1 MLNYDWHFDR
11 LLGYQDAFLS
21 GVLYTLKL
29 SAALIVL
36 STLLGVVAGLL
47 IGRNNWWAA
56 GARFIVDVLRGLPPL
71 VLILFGYFALTA
83 DVIGFTVAAF
93 WVFVLSISLNVAAFI
108 ADLTRASISNVP
120 REYVEIGTA
129 MGLQRTQLIR
139 FIVLPMAIREL
150 VPPMSYLYI
159 EAIKL
164 TSLASVINVR
174 ETVYV
179 AQTIITNTARSL
191 EVWVV
196 VGAIYLVIV
205 LPALF
210 IAKFLERRLKNEVGL
225 APAVSKPFGY

>member
-1 MLNYDWHFDR
+1 MLDYDWHFDR
-11 LLGYQDAFLS
+11 LLGYQGAFFS
-21 GVLYTLKL
+21 GVLYTLEL
-29 SAALIVL
+29 SAALIVF
-36 STLLGVVAGLL
+36 STVLGVVVGLL
-47 IGRNNWWAA
+47 IGRNNWWATV
-56 GARFIVDVLRGLPPL
+56 ARIIVDVLRGLPPL

-83 DVIGFTVAAF
+83 DVIGITVGAF
-93 WVFVLSISLNVAAFI
+93 WVFVLSIGLNVAAFI

-129 MGLQRTQLIR
+129 MGLHRNQLIR
-139 FIVLPMAIREL
+139 FVVLPMAVREL
-150 VPPMSYLYI
+150 VPPMSYLYV

-179 AQTIITNTARSL
+179 AQTIISNTARSL

-210 IAKFLERRLKNEVGL
+210 TAKFLEQRLKKEVGL
-225 APAVSKPFGY
+225 APAVSKTFGY